1 MKYLKSFNKFESV
14 GFGDNVSGIGSDEG
28 TFDHSN
34 NPVLKQ
40 QVERY
45 VDSMLKSEITV
56 LCKKIGIEPPKDLE
70 AAQMDDFESKVREK
84 AIKFFM
90 KNPAHMD
97 ADDDKKI
104 KKDVKFT
111 MDDTDRVPLTN
122 NIGGTSFANSIQ
134 VGQ

>member
-14 GFGDNVSGIGSDEG
+14 GFGNNISGIGADEG

-34 NPVLKQ
+34 SPVLKQ
-40 QVERY
+40 QVERF
-45 VDSMLKSEITV
+45 VDSMMGNEITI
-56 LCKKIGIEPPKDLE
+56 LCKKIGIKAPKDLQGSE
-70 AAQMDDFESKVREK
+70 MDDFADKVREK
-84 AIKFFM
+84 AIAFFM

-97 ADDDKKI
+97 ADDDKKL
-104 KKDVKFT
+104 KKDIKFT

-122 NIGGTSFANSIQ
+122 NIGGTSFANSIH

>member
-1 MKYLKSFNKFESV
+1 MKYIKTFRSFESV
-14 GFGDNVSGIGSDEG
+14 GFGNNITGIGSDEA

-45 VDSMLKSEITV
+45 VDSMLDSEITI
-56 LCKKIGIEPPKDLE
+56 LCKKIGIQAPKDLE
-70 AAQMDDFESKVREK
+70 GSEMDSFSDKVREK
-84 AIKFFM
+84 AIAFFM

-97 ADDDKKI
+97 ANNDVEI
-104 KKDVKFT
+104 EKDLKYT
-111 MDDTDRVPLTN
+111 MDETDRVPMTN
-122 NIGGTSFANSIQ
+122 NIGGTSFTNSPH

>member
-56 LCKKIGIEPPKDLE
+56 LCKKIGI
-70 AAQMDDFESKVREK
+70 
-84 AIKFFM
+84 
-90 KNPAHMD
+90 
-97 ADDDKKI
+97 
-104 KKDVKFT
+104 
-111 MDDTDRVPLTN
+111 
-122 NIGGTSFANSIQ
+122 
-134 VGQ
+134 